1 MKITEGGKK
10 AITITLVVC
19 AILFVLLF
27 ALVNFGAVA
36 GVFKSVLSVLSPIII
51 GFAIAYILN
60 PILRL
65 FEFKVFKRIK
75 KKSVLRGL
83 SILSTYLVA
92 LLLVVAFF
100 WLIIPSII
108 TSVTDLVSKYD
119 TYIAKT
125 SEIINNVINKFTD
138 SSNMAEYVDA
148 DDIEAMI
155 ARFFSVSGGL
165 FEAVIDYISEYGMG
179 FIVGIKNTVIGIF
192 ISIYVLVSKEKL
204 QAQTRKL
211 MSAMLPDR
219 RKRRLEKYIMLTYRT
234 FSGYFVGQI
243 TDSFLVMLI
252 TLVMLLIFRVPYA
265 LLVAVIVGVTN
276 IIPIFGPIIG
286 ALPSF
291 FIIFIV
297 NPTKAFVFLVL
308 IVIIQQIDGNVV
320 APKILGDSTGISSLG
335 VICAIVVMGEYFG
348 VLGMIIGV
356 PIFAVAVTIIKELIE
371 TQLKKKGKKTDTA
384 EYYLADAVADPHEK
398 HVPVA
403 TKIFN
408 NIVNL
413 LRSAVRMLKKI
424 FKKITSKNT
433 VEASEAEETY
443 SEADEEPQTEQTP
456 SEPDCEEIITENSK
470 EQD

>member
-1 MKITEGGKK
+1 MKITEGGRK
-10 AITITLVVC
+10 AVTITLIVC
-19 AILFVLLF
+19 AIVFVLLF
-27 ALVNFGAVA
+27 ALANFGAVA

-92 LLLVVAFF
+92 LLVVVAFL

-125 SEIINNVINKFTD
+125 SEIVNNVINNFTD
-138 SSNMAEYVDA
+138 NSDMVKYVKA

-155 ARFFSVSGGL
+155 TRFFSASGGL
-165 FEAVIDYISEYGMG
+165 LEAVVDYISEYGMG

-211 MSAMLPDR
+211 MSAILPDR
-219 RKRRLEKYIMLTYRT
+219 RKRRLEKYIMLTHRT

-252 TLVMLLIFRVPYA
+252 TLAMLLIFRVPYA
-265 LLVAVIVGVTN
+265 LLVAVIVGVTS

-286 ALPSF
+286 ALLSF

-371 TQLKKKGKKTDTA
+371 TQLKKRGKKTDTA
-384 EYYLADAVADPHEK
+384 DYYLADSVADPHEK

-408 NIVNL
+408 NVVNML
-413 LRSAVRMLKKI
+413 KSAVRMLKKI

-433 VEASEAEETY
+433 VEASEAEETDFK
-443 SEADEEPQTEQTP
+443 AEEKPQTEQTA
-456 SEPDCEEIITENSK
+456 SESDGEEKITENSK
-470 EQD
+470 EEN

>member
-75 KKSVLRGL
+75 RKSVLRGL

-92 LLLVVAFF
+92 LLFVVAFF

-125 SEIINNVINKFTD
+125 SEIINNVINNFTD
-138 SSNMAEYVDA
+138 SGNMSEYVDA

-165 FEAVIDYISEYGMG
+165 FEAVVDYISEYGMG

-211 MSAMLPDR
+211 MSAILPDR
-219 RKRRLEKYIMLTYRT
+219 RKRRLEKYIMLTHRT

-408 NIVNL
+408 NIVNM

-443 SEADEEPQTEQTP
+443 SEAEEEPQTEQTP
-456 SEPDCEEIITENSK
+456 SEPDGEELITENSK